1 MNTKRF
7 KTWQLTLLIT
17 LLLMAVLTIAWFIF
31 KRQAAAQTNPADNY
45 ITQAVSV
52 GDVRRTVSASGTLKP
67 VSLIDVGTQ
76 ISGTIRAL
84 HVDFNDSVQAGQ
96 LLAEIDPALLDA
108 DLAQAQAL
116 QRSAQTNLD
125 LMQTRL
131 VRNKSL
137 LDQGY
142 VSRSEVDDAQA
153 AVKSARATLDQQ
165 LAGVQK
171 AANNRRY
178 TQIRSPVSGTVV
190 SREISVGQT
199 VAASLQT
206 PVLFKIAKDLREM
219 QIETNV
225 SEADVGYMRVG
236 QKVSF
241 TVDAFADKTFQGVVH
256 QIRNN
261 HVVQQNVVTYTVIV
275 RTRNEDLSLRPGMT
289 GYVTVV
295 VGERNGILRIPN
307 AALRYEPGSG
317 TTNNKAKQAKP
328 ANQRTV
334 WRLTLQKQPEA
345 VEIVLGLTDSRY
357 TELLSG
363 SLKDTDQL
371 IIGEK
376 IMGGFSGPKIF

>member
-1 MNTKRF
+1 MTTKRF

-17 LLLMAVLTIAWFIF
+17 LLLMVVLTVAWFIF
-31 KRQAAAQTNPADNY
+31 KRQAAAKNTLADNY
-45 ITQAVSV
+45 ITQQVSV

-108 DLAQAQAL
+108 DLAQARAL

-137 LDQGY
+137 FDQGY
-142 VSRSEVDDAQA
+142 VSRSDVDDAQA
-153 AVKSARATLDQQ
+153 ALKSARATLDQQ

-190 SREISVGQT
+190 SREISLGQT

-225 SEADVGYMRVG
+225 SEADVGYMREG

-241 TVDAFADKTFQGVVH
+241 TVDAFTDRVFQGVVH

-317 TTNNKAKQAKP
+317 TTNNKAKQA
-328 ANQRTV
+328 NQRTV
-334 WRLTLQKQPEA
+334 WRLTLQKQAEP
-345 VEIVLGLTDSRY
+345 VDIVLGLADSRY

-376 IMGGFSGPKIF
+376 VVGGFSGPKLF

>member
-1 MNTKRF
+1 MTTKRF

-17 LLLMAVLTIAWFIF
+17 LLLMAVLTVAWFIF
-31 KRQAAAQTNPADNY
+31 KRQAAAQTSLADNY

-52 GDVRRTVSASGTLKP
+52 GNVRRTVSASGTLKP

-76 ISGTIRAL
+76 ISGTIRTL

-131 VRNKSL
+131 ARNQSL
-137 LDQGY
+137 FDQGY

-153 AVKSARATLDQQ
+153 ALKSARATLDQQ

-171 AANNRRY
+171 ATNNRRY

-241 TVDAFADKTFQGVVH
+241 TVDAFADKTFQGVVQ

-317 TTNNKAKQAKP
+317 TTNNKAKQA
-328 ANQRTV
+328 NQRTV
-334 WRLTLQKQPEA
+334 WRLTLQKQAEP
-345 VEIVLGLTDSRY
+345 VDIVLGLADSRY

-376 IMGGFSGPKIF
+376 VVGGFSGPKLF

>member
-1 MNTKRF
+1 MTTKRF
-7 KTWQLTLLIT
+7 KTWQLTLLTT
-17 LLLMAVLTIAWFIF
+17 LLLMAVLTVAGLIV
-31 KRQAAAQTNPADNY
+31 KRQAAAKNDLADHY
-45 ITQAVSV
+45 ITQQVSV

-84 HVDFNDSVQAGQ
+84 HVDFNDSLQAGQ

-131 VRNKSL
+131 VRNKRL
-137 LDQGY
+137 FDQGY

-153 AVKSARATLDQQ
+153 ALKSARATLDQQ
-165 LAGVQK
+165 LAVVQK

-225 SEADVGYMRVG
+225 SEADVGYMREG
-236 QKVSF
+236 QKVRF
-241 TVDAFADKTFQGVVH
+241 TVDAFADKVFQGVVR

-295 VGERNGILRIPN
+295 VGERDGILRIPN
-307 AALRYEPGSG
+307 AALRYEPGSAA
-317 TTNNKAKQAKP
+317 TNNKAKL

-334 WRLTLQKQPEA
+334 WRLNLQKQAEP
-345 VEIVLGLTDSRY
+345 VDIVLGLADSRY

-376 IMGGFSGPKIF
+376 IIGGFSGPKLF

>member
-1 MNTKRF
+1 MNTKRL
-7 KTWQLTLLIT
+7 KTWQLTVLIT
-17 LLLMAVLTIAWFIF
+17 LLLLAVLTIAWFF
-31 KRQAAAQTNPADNY
+31 VKRQTAAQTSLADNY

-108 DLAQAQAL
+108 DLAQAQAA

-131 VRNKSL
+131 IRSNSL
-137 LDQGY
+137 FDQGY

-153 AVKSARATLDQQ
+153 AVKSARAALDQQ

-225 SEADVGYMRVG
+225 SEADVGSMRVG

-241 TVDAFADKTFQGVVH
+241 TVDAFSDKTFQGVVQ

-295 VGERNGILRIPN
+295 VGERNGIVRIPN

-317 TTNNKAKQAKP
+317 TNSNKAKQ

-334 WRLTLQKQPEA
+334 WRLTVQKQPEA
-345 VEIVLGLTDSRY
+345 VEIVLGLADSRY

-376 IMGGFSGPKIF
+376 IVGGFAGPKIF

>member
-1 MNTKRF
+1 MTTKRF

-17 LLLMAVLTIAWFIF
+17 LLLMAVLAVAGFIV
-31 KRQAAAQTNPADNY
+31 KRQAAAKNALANNY
-45 ITQAVSV
+45 ITQQVTV

-76 ISGTIRAL
+76 ISGTIRTL

-131 VRNKSL
+131 VRSKSL
-137 LDQGY
+137 LEQGY

-225 SEADVGYMRVG
+225 SEADVGYMREG
-236 QKVSF
+236 QKVNF
-241 TVDAFADKTFQGVVH
+241 TVDAFADKVFQGVVH

-317 TTNNKAKQAKP
+317 TTNNKAKQA
-328 ANQRTV
+328 NQRTV
-334 WRLTLQKQPEA
+334 WRLTLQKQPES
-345 VEIVLGLTDSRY
+345 VEIVLGLADSRY

-376 IMGGFSGPKIF
+376 VVGGFSGPKLF